1 MRRTLI
7 VLFALCFASLAL
19 AQSQNFSSL
28 EERMTAKDF
37 RAAGLEK
44 LSDAELAALN
54 AWIERNIRLADPVGG
69 AAAAAGQTQVA
80 ADTGV
85 PSAVDSQ
92 VGFETA
98 RRDEFSSSIK
108 GTFKGWFGKTKFEL
122 ENGQVWQQVEED
134 RYPMNVENPTI
145 YIEPGA
151 FNSWRLRVDGYNRT
165 TPVKRIR

>member
-7 VLFALCFASLAL
+7 VLIALCTASLAL
-19 AQSQNFSSL
+19 AQSQSFSSL

-69 AAAAAGQTQVA
+69 AAPASGQVPAAAATA
-80 ADTGV
+80 
-85 PSAVDSQ
+85 PSAEESR
-92 VGFETA
+92 VGFENA
-98 RRDEFSSSIK
+98 RREEFSSSIA

-134 RYPMNVENPTI
+134 RYPMNVENPTVW
-145 YIEPGA
+145 IEPGT
-151 FNSWRLRVDGYNRT
+151 FNSWRLRVEGYNRT